1 MSNFTSSGFRATV
14 SAAAALTITALM
26 TWSIHVY
33 AGYLQ
38 QTSSPTLSTAQV
50 ESGTVRSNLDTQ
62 NG

>member
-1 MSNFTSSGFRATV
+1 MSNFTSSGFRSTV
-14 SAAAALTITALM
+14 SAVAALTITALM

-38 QTSSPTLSTAQV
+38 QISSPSLSTAQI
-50 ESGTVRSNLDTQ
+50 ESGTVTSDLDTQ